1 MKRFVDAFSLWI
13 VLSTALALAY
23 PPSFTWFDLAWINPL
38 LGVIM
43 LGMGLTL
50 TWDDFARVG
59 SAPKPILLG
68 VLLQF
73 TIMPLAGYGIGIVY
87 GLEPALA
94 AGLILVSCC
103 PGGTASNVIAY
114 IARADVALSVS
125 MTLLSTLAAV
135 VMTPFLTSML
145 VGQSVSVDA
154 FILLEGTLKVILVP
168 VLAGL
173 VLRRYAPALTER
185 LLPIAPSVAVI
196 AIILIV
202 AGIVAHMQ
210 PTILKA
216 GLLLVAAVGSVHALG
231 AGLGYLV
238 GKRLSHSDRVGRTI
252 SIEVGMQNAG
262 LGIALA
268 KSGAFTSPL
277 VALPCAFSGLWSC
290 ILGSGLAAYWSRRPT
305 GEAPPSDELA
315 S

>member
-1 MKRFVDAFSLWI
+1 VKRFVDAFSLWI

-38 LGVIM
+38 LSVIM

-73 TIMPLAGYGIGIVY
+73 TIMPLAGYGIGLVF

-114 IARADVALSVS
+114 IARADVAMSVS

-145 VGQSVSVDA
+145 VGQSVAVDA
-154 FILLEGTLKVILVP
+154 LILLEGTL
-168 VLAGL
+168 
-173 VLRRYAPALTER
+173 
-185 LLPIAPSVAVI
+185 
-196 AIILIV
+196 
-202 AGIVAHMQ
+202 
-210 PTILKA
+210 
-216 GLLLVAAVGSVHALG
+216 
-231 AGLGYLV
+231 
-238 GKRLSHSDRVGRTI
+238 
-252 SIEVGMQNAG
+252 
-262 LGIALA
+262 
-268 KSGAFTSPL
+268 
-277 VALPCAFSGLWSC
+277 
-290 ILGSGLAAYWSRRPT
+290 
-305 GEAPPSDELA
+305 
-315 S
+315 